1 MRGIEAINQKRVLL
15 IGDDPSEM
23 RRLGEMIAAQGLQVV
38 QTADR
43 RLGLRLAR
51 QQHPDLIV
59 LHIESSGM
67 SALAV
72 AQHLKADDDTR
83 GIPLVVITAY
93 AKVLQ
98 EELHAEVLTD
108 LITLLPHR
116 RRLPTV
122 SRLPDKGRRPCGNL
136 GEMVYRPHCRLCAVV
151 NADLAKQAPHVN
163 FHCRFGDIQLS
174 RYVLI

>member
-1 MRGIEAINQKRVLL
+1 MRAALDLGPMLSHAQLGPMLLARGRMRGKETINQKRVLL

-23 RRLGEMIAAQGLQVV
+23 RRLGEMIAAQGLEVD
-38 QTADR
+38 QTANR
-43 RLGLRLAR
+43 PLGLHLAR

-72 AQHLKADDDTR
+72 ARHLKAHDDTR
-83 GIPLVVITAY
+83 GIPLVVITGC
-93 AKVLQ
+93 AKERQ

-122 SRLPDKGRRPCGNL
+122 S
-136 GEMVYRPHCRLCAVV
+136 
-151 NADLAKQAPHVN
+151 
-163 FHCRFGDIQLS
+163 
-174 RYVLI
+174 

>member
-38 QTADR
+38 QTADI

-67 SALAV
+67 SPLAV
-72 AQHLKADDDTR
+72 AQHLKADTDTR
-83 GIPLVVITAY
+83 GIPLVVITGC
-93 AKVLQ
+93 AKERQ
-98 EELHAEVLTD
+98 EELHAEVFTD
-108 LITLLPHR
+108 LIALLLHR
-116 RRLPTV
+116 RRLPIV
-122 SRLPDKGRRPCGNL
+122 SRLLEKGCRSCGNL
-136 GEMVYRPHCRLCAVV
+136 R
-151 NADLAKQAPHVN
+151 
-163 FHCRFGDIQLS
+163 
-174 RYVLI
+174 